1 MKTTNFAKR
10 LIMKVAALVAVC
22 SLAFA
27 GIAFAPAPAY
37 AATSADEGTPVPG
50 PFADGSGLEFICRE
64 QRRVLEGQ
72 QDRLNLAND
81 IAAKSQTWINEQK
94 SKGKDVSAL
103 EAALSA
109 YKSAI
114 ASAQAKHDQA
124 QSTFNT
130 QAGFDG
136 NCKLTDRDQAKITLR
151 TVGDALR
158 EAHRLIADANR
169 EFRRAVQDWR
179 RANRPATPTAAP

>member
-1 MKTTNFAKR
+1 MKTTNFAKK
-10 LIMKVAALVAVC
+10 LIMKAAALVTVC

-37 AATSADEGTPVPG
+37 AATSADEGTPG

-64 QRRVLEGQ
+64 QRRMLEGQ

-136 NCKLTDRDQAKITLR
+136 NCKLTDRDQARTTLR